1 MSTLLVVGGSGFIG
15 REICRLAVR
24 DGHDVRSVSR
34 GGRPA
39 TDAPWVDSVSWTSA
53 DLFRPNAWRDRL
65 VDVDAVI
72 HAVGTMDETPASGVT
87 FERLNGDSAIITAL
101 EAERAGVE
109 TYVFLS
115 AAVAPPRTRHAY
127 LTAKRRAE
135 AAIADLAFAQVTLRP
150 GPVYGAD
157 RSHGSRLLNAGLRLA
172 DSASP
177 IADRLG
183 ESRPLPV
190 ETVARAAYR
199 ATIDPG
205 RRFSMS
211 KTFGNSVSETP
222 VRVHC
227 ETIRA
232 RCEPIR
238 VHYASDHYCALAIS
252 SEMKKPKYAGI
263 PASMNMYNTHR
274 GEAENTKS
282 YSTDTIVT
290 QTTANAR
297 SCIIPVRF
305 P

>member
-39 TDAPWVDSVSWTSA
+39 ADSPWVDAVSWTSA

-65 VDVDAVI
+65 DGVDAVV
-72 HAVGTMDETPASGVT
+72 HAVGTSDEAPDAGVT
-87 FERLNGDSAIITAL
+87 FERLNGDSAILTAL

-135 AAIADLAFAQVTLRP
+135 AAVADLAFDQVTLRP
-150 GPVYGAD
+150 GPVYGTD
-157 RSHGSRLLNAGLRLA
+157 RVRGSRAVNAALRLA
-172 DSASP
+172 DSVSP
-177 IADRLG
+177 IGDRLG

-199 ATIDPG
+199 AALDPG
-205 RRFSMS
+205 ESLLDV
-211 KTFGNSVSETP
+211 GD
-222 VRVHC
+222 
-227 ETIRA
+227 IRDLG
-232 RCEPIR
+232 R
-238 VHYASDHYCALAIS
+238 
-252 SEMKKPKYAGI
+252 
-263 PASMNMYNTHR
+263 
-274 GEAENTKS
+274 
-282 YSTDTIVT
+282 
-290 QTTANAR
+290 
-297 SCIIPVRF
+297 
-305 P
+305 